1 MARSFSNTKVLSAFV
16 SDSVSAFLSRR
27 GYAAGSQGVVSGGAK
42 GGVPRSNMM
51 MNKSGEESVK
61 TSWVPDPVTG
71 YYRPEGVANEI
82 DAAELR
88 KMLLKHKPRNN

>member
-1 MARSFSNTKVLSAFV
+1 MARSFSNSRVLSAFV

-27 GYAAGSQGVVSGGAK
+27 GYASASQGAVSSGAK
-42 GGVPRSNMM
+42 GGVPRSNVMM
-51 MNKSGEESVK
+51 QKSGEESVK

-71 YYRPEGVANEI
+71 YYRPEGQSNEL

-88 KMLLKHKPRNN
+88 KMLLKYRSRNN

>member
-1 MARSFSNTKVLSAFV
+1 MSKIISAFV

-27 GYAAGSQGVVSGGAK
+27 GYAAASQGAVSGGTK
-42 GGVPRSNMM
+42 GGVPRSNVMM
-51 MNKSGEESVK
+51 QKSGEESVK

-71 YYRPEGVANEI
+71 YYRPEGQANEI

-88 KMLLKHKPRNN
+88 KMLLKHKSSN

>member
-1 MARSFSNTKVLSAFV
+1 MARSFSNSKILSAFV

-27 GYAAGSQGVVSGGAK
+27 GYAAASQGAVSGVAK
-42 GGVPRSNMM
+42 GGVPRSNVMM
-51 MNKSGEESVK
+51 QKSGEESVK

-71 YYRPEGVANEI
+71 YYRPEGQANEI

-88 KMLLKHKPRNN
+88 KMLLKQRSGSN

>member
-1 MARSFSNTKVLSAFV
+1 MCMC
-16 SDSVSAFLSRR
+16 RR

-88 KMLLKHKPRNN
+88 KMLLKHKPRSN

>member
-1 MARSFSNTKVLSAFV
+1 MARSISNSKVLSAFV

-27 GYAAGSQGVVSGGAK
+27 GYAAASQGVVSGGAK
-42 GGVPRSNMM
+42 GGMPRMM
-51 MNKSGEESVK
+51 QKSGEESSVK

-71 YYRPEGVANEI
+71 YYRPEGQANEI

-88 KMLLKHKPRNN
+88 KMLLKHKSRNN